1 MILALLHDARR
12 RRGTRSA
19 DEHVVCLWRPLPR
32 CGDFGKGWAWGRSAQ
47 FSARVVFAPQMRLP
61 EWLLWRHAIF
71 SALSTWS
78 VVHLRRT
85 RDVHKYEQ
93 LRRTLMST
101 NMNMFSRTYIVVLII
116 SIFMGQALLAWG
128 LIRPNPSPHVVRFR
142 LEFQKFVRTLLRFFR
157 VVARVPVWAWIR
169 AIPEP

>member
-1 MILALLHDARR
+1 MSMW
-12 RRGTRSA
+12 SA
-19 DEHVVCLWRPLPR
+19 CGDLCCRLWRFWQRLGAGP
-32 CGDFGKGWAWGRSAQ
+32 GAGRAS
-47 FSARVVFAPQMRLP
+47 SSVLTHRVVFAPQMRLP
-61 EWLLWRHAIF
+61 EWLLWRHAMF

-78 VVHLRRT
+78 VLHLRRT
-85 RDVHKYEQ
+85 RDVHKYV
-93 LRRTLMST
+93 
-101 NMNMFSRTYIVVLII
+101 MFNRTYIVVLII

>member
-1 MILALLHDARR
+1 METCSR
-12 RRGTRSA
+12 
-19 DEHVVCLWRPLPR
+19 LWRFWQRL
-32 CGDFGKGWAWGRSAQ
+32 GAGAGRAS
-47 FSARVVFAPQMRLP
+47 SSVLTHRVVFAPQMRLP
-61 EWLLWRHAIF
+61 EWLLWRHAMF

-93 LRRTLMST
+93 LRL
-101 NMNMFSRTYIVVLII
+101 MFSLRRMYIVVLII

>member
-1 MILALLHDARR
+1 MILALLHAARR
-12 RRGTRSA
+12 RRGKRSA

-32 CGDFGKGWAWGRSAQ
+32 CGDFGKCWAWGRRRNSVLTH
-47 FSARVVFAPQMRLP
+47 RVVFAPQMRLP
-61 EWLLWRHAIF
+61 EWLLWRHAMF

-93 LRRTLMST
+93 LRL
-101 NMNMFSRTYIVVLII
+101 MFSLRRMYIVVLII

>member
-1 MILALLHDARR
+1 
-12 RRGTRSA
+12 
-19 DEHVVCLWRPLPR
+19 
-32 CGDFGKGWAWGRSAQ
+32 
-47 FSARVVFAPQMRLP
+47 MRLP
-61 EWLLWRHAIF
+61 EWLLWRHAMF

-78 VVHLRRT
+78 VLHLRRT
-85 RDVHKYEQ
+85 RDVHKYV
-93 LRRTLMST
+93 
-101 NMNMFSRTYIVVLII
+101 MFNRTYIVVLII

>member
-12 RRGTRSA
+12 RRGKRSA
-19 DEHVVCLWRPLPR
+19 DDEHVAACGAL
-32 CGDFGKGWAWGRSAQ
+32 CQAAGYGDFGKGWAWGRSCEQ
-47 FSARVVFAPQMRLP
+47 LSLTHRVVFAPQMRLP
-61 EWLLWRHAIF
+61 EWLLWRHAMF

-78 VVHLRRT
+78 VLHLRRT
-85 RDVHKYEQ
+85 RDVHKYV
-93 LRRTLMST
+93 
-101 NMNMFSRTYIVVLII
+101 MFNRTYIVVLII

>member
-1 MILALLHDARR
+1 MSMTLWQPVE
-12 RRGTRSA
+12 TSA
-19 DEHVVCLWRPLPR
+19 TLWRFWQRLGAR
-32 CGDFGKGWAWGRSAQ
+32 AWGRRRNSVLTH
-47 FSARVVFAPQMRLP
+47 RVVFAPQMRLP
-61 EWLLWRHAIF
+61 EWLLWRHAMF

-93 LRRTLMST
+93 LRL
-101 NMNMFSRTYIVVLII
+101 MFSRTYIVVLII